1 MTRPPQTTT
10 FSLNLAPMVDVI
22 MCLLIFFML
31 AAKMVERENSPID
44 LPVAASALEAEKQ
57 ALGNRLV
64 VNILSSAPGDAGPVY
79 VLGGESVPLSGLIS
93 RLEHEASVDPT
104 VNCVIRGD
112 RGVPYRAVE
121 AILRGCA
128 AAGIENITFSAVRGE
143 GGD

>member
-10 FSLNLAPMVDVI
+10 FGLNLAPMVDVI

-31 AAKMVERENSPID
+31 ATKMVERENSAID

-57 ALGNRLV
+57 ALGSRLV
-64 VNILSSAPGDAGPVY
+64 VNILSPAPGEAGPVY
-79 VLGGESVPLSGLIS
+79 VLGGESIPLSDLIS
-93 RLEHEASVDPT
+93 RLKHEASVDPT

-128 AAGIENITFSAVRGE
+128 GAGIENITFSAVRGE
-143 GGD
+143 GGG